1 MKRILLLLLSLTAA
15 GQAVSR
21 DRLYSALLENKV
33 LDPDRKVVHL
43 SHTCDLQI
51 NGRRYLVVD
60 LQEVVPAARSPRGV
74 NRIVVL
80 DSTFKP
86 LKDIEY
92 GTHRPLFCVD
102 NRLYVYG
109 DLAIDNLAPVGN
121 VLTFSDQGHVV
132 KLSHVEA
139 NEYPVPVTRL
149 RKSPP
154 Q

>member
-1 MKRILLLLLSLTAA
+1 MKRALLVLLSLSAA
-15 GQAVSR
+15 AQVVSR

-43 SHTCDLQI
+43 SYTCDLKI
-51 NGRRYLVVD
+51 EGRRYLVVD
-60 LQEVVPAARSPRGV
+60 LQETVPAARMAHGV
-74 NRIVVL
+74 NRIVLL
-80 DSTFKP
+80 DSALRRVKEI
-86 LKDIEY
+86 DY
-92 GTHRPLFCVD
+92 GSHRPLFCVD

-109 DLAIDNLAPVGN
+109 DLAIDNLLPEGN
-121 VLTFSDQGHVV
+121 VLTFSNQGHVI

>member
-15 GQAVSR
+15 AQVVSR
-21 DRLYSALLENKV
+21 DRLHSALLANKV

-43 SHTCDLQI
+43 SHTCDLKI
-51 NGRRYLVVD
+51 NGHRYLVVD
-60 LQEVVPAARSPRGV
+60 LQEVVPTASSPRGV

-80 DSTFKP
+80 DSTLKP

-109 DLAIDNLAPVGN
+109 DLAIDNLAPEGN

-132 KLSHVEA
+132 KLSHIEA
-139 NEYPVPVTRL
+139 SEYPVPVTRL

>member
-1 MKRILLLLLSLTAA
+1 MKRLLVLLLSLTAA
-15 GQAVSR
+15 AQVAPR

-43 SHTCDLQI
+43 SHTCDLKI
-51 NGRRYLVVD
+51 DGHRYAVVD
-60 LQEVVPAARSPRGV
+60 LQEVVPAANSPRGI
-74 NRIVVL
+74 NRIVVV
-80 DSTFKP
+80 DSTLKP
-86 LKDIEY
+86 VKDIEY

-109 DLAIDNLAPVGN
+109 DLSIDNLASEGN
-121 VLTFSDQGHVV
+121 VLTFSDQGHAV
-132 KLSHVEA
+132 KLGHVEA
-139 NEYPVPVTRL
+139 NEYPVPVTRS